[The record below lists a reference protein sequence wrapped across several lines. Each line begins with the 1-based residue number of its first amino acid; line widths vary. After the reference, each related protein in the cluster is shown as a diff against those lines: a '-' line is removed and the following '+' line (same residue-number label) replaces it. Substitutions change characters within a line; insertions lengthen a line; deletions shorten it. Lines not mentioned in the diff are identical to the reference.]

1 MSWLNTKNMSDVK
14 ISLEH
19 FEGPLALLLY
29 LIRKEEMDI
38 MNINIVQIT
47 DQYLSF
53 VKSMKTL
60 DLELAG
66 DFIAMA
72 ATLIQIKSRMLMP
85 KELLTDEEDEDL
97 EESKQQLLDRLRE
110 YKKFQEASKKIYEAP
125 LLGRDVWSKGY
136 KEKNLKRPDD
146 VVKIEDNPLYALI
159 VHYKKALKGIKKS
172 IHRVGFKLQ
181 SIASRIMEIKIH
193 LEDNK
198 KTSLLELAGLPSDFT
213 MDFHSRLLIT
223 FLSTLELSKM
233 GFVRLFQSQT
243 YSNIHVNVI
252 GDLDGDVVSQVE
264 DYESLNDELRTQLFM
279 DSKIDLAQNANFI
292 EEGDEGEGEN
302 ERENATA
309 AAVAANERENAAAA
323 TVAANEK
330 EKENDEN
337 EKDDDAKDDANTATD
352 IAIDIATDEDID
364 AAEMEIEG
372 K

>member
-1 MSWLNTKNMSDVK
+1 
-14 ISLEH
+14 
-19 FEGPLALLLY
+19 
-29 LIRKEEMDI
+29 
-38 MNINIVQIT
+38 
-47 DQYLSF
+47 
-53 VKSMKTL
+53 MKTL

-292 EEGDEGEGEN
+292 EEGDDDEGDGDGDGE
-302 ERENATA
+302 
-309 AAVAANERENAAAA
+309 NERENAAAA
-323 TVAANEK
+323 AAVVVVAAAVAANEK
-330 EKENDEN
+330 ENDEKDEN
-337 EKDDDAKDDANTATD
+337 EKDDDAKDDANTATV